1 VLGFGVPRVALATG
15 ARWRTDGMGRVHRS
29 PLPWLASGD
38 TVGVDALLDEGVAA
52 LPAGPVV
59 VFDDD
64 RYYMASVL
72 AELIVAAGREVTFVT
87 PAPIVAPWT
96 VNTLEQERIQVRL
109 HALGVK
115 IVPLSQLQARSA
127 DALTVANVYTGLPT
141 TLPCAALVPV
151 TSRSPV
157 DELWLALSARRAE
170 WADHGIES
178 IERIGDCL
186 APGTIAAANY
196 EGHAYARR
204 LGEVGVH
211 GPDWYR

>member
-1 VLGFGVPRVALATG
+1 
-15 ARWRTDGMGRVHRS
+15 
-29 PLPWLASGD
+29 
-38 TVGVDALLDEGVAA
+38 
-52 LPAGPVV
+52 
-59 VFDDD
+59 
-64 RYYMASVL
+64 
-72 AELIVAAGREVTFVT
+72 
-87 PAPIVAPWT
+87 
-96 VNTLEQERIQVRL
+96 
-109 HALGVK
+109 VK

-157 DELWLALSARRAE
+157 DELWLALAARREE

-204 LGEVGVH
+204 LGEAGVH
-211 GPDWYR
+211 GPEWFR